1 MPIMSSC
8 AMTTARNTAKHYVC
22 NKETSPYSDHDMGHF
37 WSRVSLIYVVVYGD
51 GFNLEPNPYYQ
62 AQANEL
68 CVCSTI

>member
-22 NKETSPYSDHDMGHF
+22 NKETSPYSDHFGY
-37 WSRVSLIYVVVYGD
+37 VCLIYVVVNGD

-62 AQANEL
+62 AQANER